1 MCVVFAH
8 CVPNVAVVATQDED
22 EDADR
27 VAIVQKQQTTSAAT
41 KAQSGGDDALQATIG
56 VIESTRQAT
65 AHEYG
70 GGASAENTLEALA
83 ATAPPAPSAS
93 STNKP
98 KTQAPMK
105 APAFIR
111 STIRIDYQPDICK
124 DYKETGFCGWGDQC
138 KFVHDRSDYKAGWQI
153 EKEWELAQLKKRQR
167 LEERQ
172 RAGGPGAAED
182 EADDE
187 DNQYV
192 IPEAVADDDEDGDGD
207 NLPFACF
214 ICKGDFV
221 NPVVTQCGHYFCS
234 ECALR
239 HHKRTPK
246 CAACGK
252 HTFGIFNR
260 ATKLINKLRLRER
273 KMRQAAAAADV
284 DHADEWKEGAEE
296 S

>member
-1 MCVVFAH
+1 MMRSNVVI
-8 CVPNVAVVATQDED
+8 VADVIMQDEE
-22 EDADR
+22 EDAER
-27 VAIVQKQQTTSAAT
+27 AAIVQKQTTTTTT
-41 KAQSGGDDALQATIG
+41 KAQSGSDDAALQATIG

-70 GGASAENTLEALA
+70 GGAAAENTLEALA
-83 ATAPPAPSAS
+83 ANAPPALSAS
-93 STNKP
+93 SNKP

-105 APAFIR
+105 APTFIR

-124 DYKETGFCGWGDQC
+124 DYKETGFCGYGDQC
-138 KFVHDRSDYKAGWQI
+138 KFLHDRSDYKAGWQI

-167 LEERQ
+167 LEQRQ
-172 RAGGPGAAED
+172 RAGGAAADAGADAGED
-182 EADDE
+182 EADE

-192 IPEAVADDDEDGDGD
+192 IPEAVVDDNDDDD

-273 KMRQAAAAADV
+273 KMRQAAAQADV
-284 DHADEWKEGAEE
+284 GRADEWKEGAEE